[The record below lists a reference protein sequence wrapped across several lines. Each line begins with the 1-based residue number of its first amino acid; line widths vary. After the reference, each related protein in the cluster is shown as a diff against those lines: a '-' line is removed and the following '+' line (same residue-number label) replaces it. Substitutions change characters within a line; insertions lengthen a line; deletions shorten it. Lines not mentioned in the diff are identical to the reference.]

1 MNVMKYSLIKN
12 AFGLLALISFPVLFA
27 GCEQD
32 AKFKAY
38 VYPTAEV
45 SEMYPKLGYA
55 AEKVTF
61 TGTNFGDR
69 KEALKV
75 AF

>member
-45 SEMYPKLGYA
+45 SEMYPKLGSCFWRSSGEQY
-55 AEKVTF
+55 F
-61 TGTNFGDR
+61 I
-69 KEALKV
+69 L
-75 AF
+75 

>member
-45 SEMYPKLGYA
+45 SEMY
-55 AEKVTF
+55 
-61 TGTNFGDR
+61 
-69 KEALKV
+69 
-75 AF
+75 